1 MMADELPAKLTSAR
15 SMQQGFDLFLA
26 YPTIGEFLAYQFI
39 TDVNYSTITDF
50 SESEF
55 VVPGPGALDGI
66 RKCFADRGGL
76 GEAEIVKFMADVQ
89 DREFDRLGIDF
100 RSLWGRRLQLIDC
113 QNLFCE
119 VDKYARVVHP
129 DIAGL
134 SGRTRIKQ
142 KFAAKSSPIHY
153 WYPPKWGINDRIAA
167 WTAEHSKPTYACS
180 DLFTSGRF

>member
-1 MMADELPAKLTSAR
+1 MHERVLALGDDVTVFPAHYGAVVEVRANEFVARRLGELRTTLPA
-15 SMQQGFDLFLA
+15 LA
-26 YPTIGEFLAYQFI
+26 L
-39 TDVNYSTITDF
+39 